1 MQAEEFFAPCPQA
14 ITSCLRSAPCIA
26 TEDDDWVLPAEA
38 VICNNQA
45 TAARQLLAHA
55 TQNGI
60 AGAKYVNPGLTA
72 LHSSAA
78 LRSALGIKTL
88 DVEHLLH
95 VLQSAHAQNKLPQL
109 GLQWCAQMLACIFDM
124 LAAKDSSLRSI
135 RAQDY
140 TPSAAVQSV
149 LQQLAILPVFPLT
162 SGSWAAA
169 GSDPAR
175 PLFNAITAAP
185 GSLGKP
191 GFTAATGAPGFVASS
206 QAAGSNKANL
216 GVQQLHDALKNC
228 QLNIQDMQLQVVAEG
243 FVLGAGSSAASLSKL
258 MQVKPMPSLRPFAS
272 MPHVAM

>member
-1 MQAEEFFAPCPQA
+1 
-14 ITSCLRSAPCIA
+14 
-26 TEDDDWVLPAEA
+26 
-38 VICNNQA
+38 
-45 TAARQLLAHA
+45 
-55 TQNGI
+55 
-60 AGAKYVNPGLTA
+60 
-72 LHSSAA
+72 
-78 LRSALGIKTL
+78 
-88 DVEHLLH
+88 
-95 VLQSAHAQNKLPQL
+95 
-109 GLQWCAQMLACIFDM
+109 MLACIFDM

-191 GFTAATGAPGFVASS
+191 GFTAATGAPGPDPKPLFSGTTGAPGFVASS